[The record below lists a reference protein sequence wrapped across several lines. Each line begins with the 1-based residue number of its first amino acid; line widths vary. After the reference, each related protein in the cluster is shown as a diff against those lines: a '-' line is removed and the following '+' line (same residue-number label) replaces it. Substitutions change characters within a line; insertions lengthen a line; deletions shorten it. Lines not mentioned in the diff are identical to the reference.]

1 MIIFDMKS
9 IYKYLLLSILMSGI
23 ISCENNNK
31 GTFVDLTFKG
41 VEKSVSSKKSMDLG
55 KPEFDS
61 ASVVIEKIELKKL
74 GTEDDMEEMDDHD
87 EYDFQGPYLIDLLA
101 GTSEPEIPLAEIEPG
116 MYSKA
121 EAEIAYFEDIG
132 FSVYLHGYLSP
143 DNAEDQQVEFEY
155 TYAQSEDFKI
165 ENPDGFEITAD
176 MINNVWVLIDLNALL
191 EGVDFTEAIVD
202 EDGIIHLNKKSNR
215 DLADIIE
222 SNLEAASEL
231 VLDEDAD
238 GEIDD

>member
-1 MIIFDMKS
+1 MKS
-9 IYKYLLLSILMSGI
+9 TYEYFVLFILIIGL

-41 VEKSVSSKKSMDLG
+41 IDNSVSSKKSMDFDN
-55 KPEFDS
+55 PVFDS
-61 ASVVIEKIELKKL
+61 ASMVIGKIELKKL
-74 GTEDDMEEMDDHD
+74 EIEEDMEESEDLE

-116 MYSKA
+116 MYAKA
-121 EAEIAYFEDIG
+121 EAEIAHLEDYV
-132 FSVYLHGYLSP
+132 FSFYLYGHLDQTNG
-143 DNAEDQQVEFEY
+143 EEQQVEFEY

-191 EGVDFTEAIVD
+191 TGVDFNEATMDVD
-202 EDGIIHLNKKSNR
+202 GLIRLNKDSNR

-231 VLDEDAD
+231 GLDEDAN

>member
-1 MIIFDMKS
+1 M
-9 IYKYLLLSILMSGI
+9 
-23 ISCENNNK
+23 
-31 GTFVDLTFKG
+31 
-41 VEKSVSSKKSMDLG
+41 KSMDLEN
-55 KPEFDS
+55 PIFDE
-61 ASVVIEKIELKKL
+61 AKLVIEKIELKKL
-74 GTEDDMEEMDDHD
+74 EIEENMEESEDLD

-116 MYSKA
+116 MYAKA
-121 EAEIAYFEDIG
+121 EAEITYFEDYG
-132 FSVYLHGYLSP
+132 FSLYLHGHL
-143 DNAEDQQVEFEY
+143 DQSNGEEPQVEFEY

-191 EGVDFTEAIVD
+191 TGVDFNEATMDKNGVIQ
-202 EDGIIHLNKKSNR
+202 LNKDSNR

-231 VLDEDAD
+231 GLDEDAN